1 MLPPSSIEVAN
12 MTFVFT
18 RIFLRYVAAI
28 LVTKG
33 LIAPDMGHI
42 LSNDPD
48 LATGLHL
55 AFGMVAALVAEGWYY
70 LAHRFGW
77 AK

>member
-1 MLPPSSIEVAN
+1 

-18 RIFLRYVAAI
+18 RIFLRYLAAI

-42 LSNDPD
+42 LSSDPD
-48 LATGLHL
+48 LATALHL
-55 AFGMVAALVAEGWYY
+55 LAGTLAALAAEGWYY